1 MALPMTDFD
10 VVINAA
16 AFTAVDAA
24 ETREGEAA
32 AFAINTKAVELLAKQ
47 AEQTGTVLVHV
58 STDYVFDGTKTT
70 AYLETDT
77 FNPLGNYAKTK
88 AGGDVAVSAIP
99 QHYILRTSWV
109 IGEGN
114 NFVRTMASLAES
126 GIAPSVVNDQIGRL
140 TFTQDL
146 AAAIQYLLTDKA
158 PFGTYNLSNEGP
170 ATSWADIAA
179 RVYELTGHD
188 PASVTGVTTEEY
200 FAGKEGIAPRPLNS
214 LLDLSKIETAGFTP
228 PSWETRLAQ
237 YLA

>member
-1 MALPMTDFD
+1 MSNFD

-24 ETREGEAA
+24 ETVEGEAA
-32 AFAINTKAVELLAKQ
+32 AFVINTRAVELLAKQ
-47 AEQTGTVLVHV
+47 AEQTETVLVHV

-70 AYLETDT
+70 AYLEGDT

-88 AGGDVAVSAIP
+88 AGGDVAVSAIQ

-109 IGEGN
+109 IGEGK
-114 NFVRTMASLAES
+114 NFVRTMASLAVR

-140 TFTQDL
+140 TFTPDL
-146 AAAIQYLLTDKA
+146 AHAIKHLLAAQA

-170 ATSWADIAA
+170 SASWADIAA

-188 PASVTGVTTEEY
+188 PESVTGVTTEMY

-214 LLDLSKIETAGFTP
+214 MLDLSKIEAAGFTP
-228 PSWETRLAQ
+228 PSWENRLAE